1 MSHSWLQRKRK
12 GELIELAQKSRLA
25 DVDGLLKDDL
35 VELLGAHLNANE
47 TTYAK
52 NPEFRDYYGRAS
64 SPLKRERSP
73 PSEVATL
80 TRTRRR
86 TLVRESSSEEPP
98 VIEKT
103 ALVTRTPRA
112 ISRRV
117 SQVLNEIDI
126 PASPSQLAEV
136 ADQSIQTMQT
146 KASQLWER
154 SRIDE
159 WKECLR
165 ENASSVAT
173 IQTLILVI
181 EAVGLQWNTLE
192 TTNIVQLSD
201 AAVRT
206 TGYSFLAIPEF
217 TKLLTAEFWAP
228 ATLWSL
234 TSWVLPLVFSYFI
247 NLTLRTNT
255 NRTSPERQ
263 YTTDPF
269 VFHLVKSILSY
280 SAYRYLQPTD
290 VTAIPIGSVNVRTVP
305 ESYGWGPFS
314 ASSVGTVRN
323 NIPGGY
329 YGLQIGAAVGILVS
343 LYDAALKK

>member
-12 GELIELAQKSRLA
+12 GELLELAQKSRLA
-25 DVDGLLKDDL
+25 DADGLLKDDL
-35 VELLGAHLNANE
+35 VELLSAHLNSNE

-52 NPEFRDYYGRAS
+52 HPEFRDYYGRS
-64 SPLKRERSP
+64 GSPLKREHSS
-73 PSEVATL
+73 PSEPVTL
-80 TRTRRR
+80 TRSRRR
-86 TLVRESSSEEPP
+86 TFVKEPSDEPP
-98 VIEKT
+98 AIEKS

-112 ISRRV
+112 VSRRV
-117 SQVLNEIDI
+117 SQVLNEVDI

-136 ADQSIQTMQT
+136 ADQSFQTLQT
-146 KASQLWER
+146 KATELWER

-159 WKECLR
+159 WKEFIR

-173 IQTLILVI
+173 IQTLILLT
-181 EAVGLQWNTLE
+181 EAIGLQWNTLE
-192 TTNIVQLSD
+192 TTNVVELSD
-201 AAVRT
+201 KATRA
-206 TGYSFLAIPEF
+206 TGYSFLAVPEF
-217 TKLLTAEFWAP
+217 TKLLSAEFWGP

-247 NLTLRTNT
+247 NLTLRANT
-255 NRTSPERQ
+255 NRKSSERQ
-263 YTTDPF
+263 YTTDPL
-269 VFHLVKSILSY
+269 VFHLVKAILSY
-280 SAYRYLQPTD
+280 SAYRYLQPTE
-290 VTAIPIGSVNVRTVP
+290 VTAIPVGEMRVHTVP

-323 NIPGGY
+323 NVPGGY

>member
-1 MSHSWLQRKRK
+1 
-12 GELIELAQKSRLA
+12 
-25 DVDGLLKDDL
+25 LKDDL
-35 VELLGAHLNANE
+35 VDLLSAHLNAHE

-52 NPEFRDYYGRAS
+52 NPEFRDYYSRAG
-64 SPLKRERSP
+64 SPLKRDRSS
-73 PSEVATL
+73 PSDAATL
-80 TRTRRR
+80 TRSRRR
-86 TLVRESSSEEPP
+86 TLVREPSEEP
-98 VIEKT
+98 VAMEKS

-117 SQVLNEIDI
+117 SQVLNEVDI

-159 WKECLR
+159 WKELLR

-173 IQTLILVI
+173 IQMLILVI

-192 TTNIVQLSD
+192 TTNVVQLSE

-247 NLTLRTNT
+247 NLTLRANT
-255 NRTSPERQ
+255 NRKSAERQ

-269 VFHLVKSILSY
+269 VFHLAKSILSY

-290 VTAIPIGSVNVRTVP
+290 VTAIPVGQMRIPTVP

-323 NIPGGY
+323 NVPGGY